1 MIVPPSIKR
10 RVIEIDYHLNMV
22 LLVINPHYTIYKEE
36 YLDRVS
42 RNISGWF
49 IDTYDYCCVFAQPTD
64 YYKKVNELIPIIK
77 YLIRTKVM
85 LHWEQMNEVKCV
97 GGNN

>member
-1 MIVPPSIKR
+1 MIVPSSIKR

-22 LLVINPHYTIYKEE
+22 LLVINPDFTIYKEE

-42 RNISGWF
+42 RDLSLWF
-49 IDTYDYCCVFAQPTD
+49 ILTYDYRSDDLATD

>member
-1 MIVPPSIKR
+1 MIIPPSIKR
-10 RVIEIDYHLNMV
+10 RIIEIDYHLDMA

-42 RNISGWF
+42 RDLSLWF
-49 IDTYDYCCVFAQPTD
+49 ILTYDYRSDDLATD

>member
-1 MIVPPSIKR
+1 MIVPSSIKR
-10 RVIEIDYHLNMV
+10 RVIDMDYHLTRR
-22 LLVINPHYTIYKEE
+22 LTLYPQYLVAERKEY
-36 YLDRVS
+36 YLES
-42 RNISGWF
+42 ISLGLSEWF
-49 IDTYDYCCVFAQPTD
+49 ILTYDCRYGIPTD
-64 YYKKVNELIPIIK
+64 FNKKVKELIPIIK

>member
-10 RVIEIDYHLNMV
+10 RVIEMDNHLNMV

-42 RNISGWF
+42 RDLSLWF
-49 IDTYDYCCVFAQPTD
+49 ILTYDYRSDDLATD

-85 LHWEQMNEVKCV
+85 IHWEQMNEVKCV

>member
-22 LLVINPHYTIYKEE
+22 LLVINPNFTIYKEE

-49 IDTYDYCCVFAQPTD
+49 IETYDYRSDDLATD

>member
-10 RVIEIDYHLNMV
+10 RVIEIDYHLDMA

-42 RNISGWF
+42 RDLSGWF
-49 IDTYDYCCVFAQPTD
+49 IRTYDYRSDDIATD

-85 LHWEQMNEVKCV
+85 LHWEQMNEAKCV